1 MWPGPIAEADSG
13 PGSDEFWDAS
23 FALAFTALAAVA
35 LGWILRRHKLLK
47 VQFALAA
54 LLLLMVL
61 FLATTVDPVYF
72 TAGC

>member
-1 MWPGPIAEADSG
+1 LQGCGGTTLAGVIPEAGDGPR
-13 PGSDEFWDAS
+13 
-23 FALAFTALAAVA
+23 LAAAA
-35 LGWILRRHKLLK
+35 LGWIIRRQRLLN
-47 VQFALAA
+47 VQIGLAV